1 MGEAV
6 FVPLILGGV
15 AAGLGVLFTGI
26 AVIRGR
32 MTRGWTPTT
41 GTVVDR
47 RTGRT
52 DGGMAAIYP
61 TFRWEDQDG
70 RVHQRTSMM
79 RASLGPKPGA
89 QVPVRFD
96 PDEPS
101 RAMIDTYVQ
110 SGRILFAIGG
120 GLAALGLLV
129 LLVAASVAFT
139 S

>member
-1 MGEAV
+1 MSDAV
-6 FVPLILGGV
+6 LVPLILGGV
-15 AAGLGVLFTGI
+15 ATLLGVVFTGI
-26 AVIRGR
+26 AVIRRR
-32 MTRGWTPTT
+32 MTRGWTSTT

-120 GLAALGLLV
+120 GVGVLGLLV
-129 LLVAASVAFT
+129 LLAAAAVAFA

>member
-1 MGEAV
+1 MSEAV
-6 FVPLILGGV
+6 LVPLIIGGV
-15 AAGLGVLFTGI
+15 ATLLGVIFTGI
-26 AVIRGR
+26 AVIRRR
-32 MTRGWTPTT
+32 MTRDWTPAT

-70 RVHQRTSMM
+70 RTHQRTSMM
-79 RASLGPKPGA
+79 RASLGPRPGA

-120 GLAALGLLV
+120 GVGVLGLLV
-129 LLVAASVAFT
+129 LLAAAAVAFA